1 LTKILLL
8 NRLLIRFIII
18 LTAKIMYEQVQE
30 ELTGSEKISS
40 AFASIGKFIL
50 SFLETVVVALV
61 ISVVLYLFIMTPHEV
76 VGNSMH
82 PTYKNGEY
90 LMANK
95 IEYRLSTPK
104 RGDVIIFKYSD
115 TQDFIKRVIGLPG
128 DTVMLKDGKLYINGT
143 MLDEGEY
150 LSDSVYTNGGDYLRE
165 GESVEVPEGEYFV
178 CGDNR
183 PHSSDSRAFGPIEKG
198 NIKGKAWIVYYP
210 FNVFRLVKHE
220 EYSL

>member
-1 LTKILLL
+1 
-8 NRLLIRFIII
+8 
-18 LTAKIMYEQVQE
+18 MYEQE
-30 ELTGSEKISS
+30 EEILTTGEKISS
-40 AFASIGKFIL
+40 VFGSIGKFIL
-50 SFLETVVVALV
+50 SFLETIIVALV

-95 IEYRLSTPK
+95 ILYKFAEPK

-115 TQDFIKRVIGLPG
+115 TQDFIKRIIGLPG
-128 DTVMLKDGKLYINGT
+128 DTVMLKDGKLYVNGQF
-143 MLDEGEY
+143 LDETNY
-150 LSDSVYTNGGDYLRE
+150 LSDSVYTNGGEFLKE
-165 GESVEVPEGEYFV
+165 GETVNVPQGRYFV

-183 PHSSDSRAFGPIEKG
+183 PHSSDSRAFGPIDVKD
-198 NIKGKAWIVYYP
+198 IKGKAWIVYYP

-220 EYSL
+220 EYAI

>member
-1 LTKILLL
+1 
-8 NRLLIRFIII
+8 
-18 LTAKIMYEQVQE
+18 MYEQVEE
-30 ELTGSEKISS
+30 ELSTSEKVSS
-40 AFASIGKFIL
+40 VFGSIGKFII
-50 SFLETVVVALV
+50 SFLETIVVALV

-95 IEYRLSTPK
+95 ILYKMSKPK

-115 TQDFIKRVIGLPG
+115 TQDFIKRIIGLPG
-128 DTVMLKDGKLYINGT
+128 DTVMLKDGKLYINDR
-143 MLDEGEY
+143 MLDESNY
-150 LSDSVYTNGGDYLRE
+150 LSNSIYTKGGEFLKE
-165 GESVEVPEGEYFV
+165 GEIVNVPQGKYFV
-178 CGDNR
+178 SGDNR
-183 PHSSDSRAFGPIEKG
+183 DHSSDSRAFGPIDAK

-220 EYSL
+220 QYSI